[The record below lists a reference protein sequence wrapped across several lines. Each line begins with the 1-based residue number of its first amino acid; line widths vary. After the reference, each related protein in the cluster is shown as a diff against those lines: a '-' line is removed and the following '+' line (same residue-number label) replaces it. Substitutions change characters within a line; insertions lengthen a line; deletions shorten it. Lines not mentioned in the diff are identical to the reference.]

1 MSTPISTPADCLWI
15 EESSGGQTVRFA
27 TPAKGNR
34 DKPQFKI
41 QVNYQI
47 ENIFNIEIFIHK
59 KAKLE
64 KVFEYSAQKS
74 NKIEAKIDLF

>member
-1 MSTPISTPADCLWI
+1 MSTPISTPADCLRI

-27 TPAKGNR
+27 TPGKGKR

-41 QVNYQI
+41 QVNYEI
-47 ENIFNIEIFIHK
+47 ENIFNIEIFIQK

-64 KVFEYSAQKS
+64 KVFEYSAEKS
-74 NKIEAKIDLF
+74 SKIEARIELF